1 MVSGNLLYDS
11 GNSNWGSVITERG
24 GKGWEVGGR
33 SKREGT
39 HVHLWLIH
47 VGVWQKATQYYETII
62 LQLKINFKNLSK
74 YFGSIS

>member
-1 MVSGNLLYDS
+1 M
-11 GNSNWGSVITERG
+11 
-24 GKGWEVGGR
+24 GGR
-33 SKREGT
+33 SKRDGT